1 MREIKALVR
10 TERLDYVVD
19 ALHAIEELP
28 GMTIS
33 VVRGI
38 GRTHGGDTDTSGFG
52 EVQMAKLEIVIEAA
66 LEDRVV
72 DAIVQAAHTGR
83 PGDGKIFVYPVARVV
98 RIRTSEENAPAL

>member
-1 MREIKALVR
+1 MHEIKALVR
-10 TERLDYVVD
+10 TERLDHVVD

-28 GMTIS
+28 GITIS

-38 GRTHGGDTDTSGFG
+38 GRTHGGNAETSGFG
-52 EVQMAKLEIVIEAA
+52 EVQMAKLEIVIEAV

-72 DAIVQAAHTGR
+72 DAIVKAAHTGR

>member
-10 TERLDYVVD
+10 TECLDSVVD

-28 GMTIS
+28 GITIS
-33 VVRGI
+33 LVRGI
-38 GRTHGGDTDTSGFG
+38 GRTHSGDTQTSSFG

-72 DAIVQAAHTGR
+72 DAIVKTAYTGH